1 MCGGKTWDNIIS
13 VGLTAAIAAAGK
25 VFARMLPILP
35 SVLQCPITSVPQ
47 PLAYYNQITIRHW
60 CLIPTYSERRSTMVL
75 ILYLAVSSSRSA
87 VDASSSR
94 PDRNR
99 MPSLIYLCTRVDEWA
114 CSFQLVSPRTSKY
127 RLISSPHLTVQLAP
141 TSRKF
146 TIFSKEYDS
155 TCKLCLLNPFS
166 SDFGTDSSWKAASS
180 SFGWGILGVS
190 GGTLMFVVWWL
201 AMIQDRKGKKDVEK
215 QSSLRLP
222 KIYMWADME
231 NALTVNANFV
241 QCNKISYS
249 FPPWSKASMPQTH
262 VRDSHEK
269 TRRNNL

>member
-201 AMIQDRKGKKDVEK
+201 AMIQDRKGKKRCRETIVICGYRNLYCGRTWK
-215 QSSLRLP
+215 MLWLSVPFLFNATKPVTPFQLGQRLLCH
-222 KIYMWADME
+222 I
-231 NALTVNANFV
+231 T
-241 QCNKISYS
+241 
-249 FPPWSKASMPQTH
+249 
-262 VRDSHEK
+262 DSHEK